1 MTMTLADLTSFFHI
15 EIPRLP
21 DGKYIHFVTL
31 RHSKSFPIF
40 RTDDVLNTVRTAAGL
55 QDEKPISRLV
65 MFKRKQTTPERLAGR
80 ELLRSLGLTS
90 ANKDEK
96 EIYCAYNGKDSCKK
110 CPDCIIYGFAIGDK
124 GSERSKVLSDSAF
137 SITPYEL
144 SHRSFTFNAPSEQ
157 GTMSEGGE
165 MRSSIN
171 DQDHVLPEITFPAI
185 ETLRDPTRESFIYV
199 LGNLLRTKRYGAQE
213 TRTGVME
220 NHIVGIICADGE
232 IFSNLHFTQ
241 GLYDSLGIT
250 NGHLPSFSQL
260 KEKAEEVMADLLQK
274 EMVRVTHFL
283 RGEDLAAVLQGVQS
297 IYQDSELLK
306 QTMTTLYGQTSRY
319 ASSYGAYAGGSQ
331 NNTENGKKGKRGR
344 KSKKNEQQE
353 ELPLEDE

>member
-1 MTMTLADLTSFFHI
+1 MTMTLANLTSFFHT

-21 DGKYIHFVTL
+21 NGKYIHFVTL
-31 RHSKSFPIF
+31 RYSKSFPVF
-40 RTDDVLNTVRTAAGL
+40 RTDEVLNTVRTAAGL
-55 QDEKPISRLV
+55 QDQKPISRLV
-65 MFKRKQTTPERLAGR
+65 MFKRKQTTPERLVGR

-90 ANKDEK
+90 ANKDDKEK
-96 EIYCAYNGKDSCKK
+96 YCAYNGEESCKK
-110 CPDCIIYGFAIGDK
+110 CPDCIIYGFAIGDS

-137 SITPYEL
+137 SITPYEV

-157 GTMSEGGE
+157 GTMSEGGK

-171 DQDHVLPEITFPAI
+171 EQDHVLPEITFPAI

-241 GLYDSLGIT
+241 GLYDSLGLT
-250 NGHLPSFSQL
+250 NGHLPSFSEL
-260 KEKAEEVMADLLQK
+260 KETAEKVMTDLLQK
-274 EMVRVTHFL
+274 EMVRVSHCL
-283 RGEDLAAVLQGVQS
+283 CGEDLAAVLQEVQS
-297 IYQDSELLK
+297 IYQDSELLR
-306 QTMTTLYGQTSRY
+306 QTMTVLYKQTTTYSEK
-319 ASSYGAYAGGSQ
+319 YGAYASKDQSGG
-331 NNTENGKKGKRGR
+331 EDGKAGSKGKNP
-344 KSKKNEQQE
+344 KKNEQQQ
-353 ELPLEDE
+353 ELTLEKE